1 MTENYPLMERFY
13 LRFPYYPGD
22 AVGAAKI
29 YWDNG
34 PNLPYVTDVENLEIA
49 AKWLPVYLNCD
60 YSDRG
65 VVKQLGAKWDKH
77 TEKWYI
83 PVGVPR
89 AHFIKWLTL
98 DVPSK
103 NDTHLVFRCSK
114 GCPWENNRL

>member
-1 MTENYPLMERFY
+1 MERFY

-34 PNLPYVTDVENLEIA
+34 SNLPYVTNVENLEIA

-60 YSDRG
+60 YSDKE

-77 TEKWYI
+77 TEKLYI
-83 PVGVPR
+83 PVGVSR

-103 NDTHLVFRCSK
+103 NNTHFVFRCSK
-114 GCPWENNRL
+114 GRPWKNNII